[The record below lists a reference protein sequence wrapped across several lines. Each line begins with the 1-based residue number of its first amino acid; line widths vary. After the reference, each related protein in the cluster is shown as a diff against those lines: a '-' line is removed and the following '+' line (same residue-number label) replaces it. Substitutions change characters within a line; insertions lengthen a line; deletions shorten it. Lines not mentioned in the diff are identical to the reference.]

1 MRSAQRRTTAL
12 AAASGSCGLDEVEVS
27 PRVAGA
33 KRGQAALVDPV
44 GRLDD
49 AAPVPLT
56 EDPLQTVEGYNSG
69 LKDVPEE
76 LAGAN
81 GGQLVRISDE

>member
-1 MRSAQRRTTAL
+1 MRTTAL
-12 AAASGSCGLDEVEVS
+12 AAASGSSGFDEVEV
-27 PRVAGA
+27 PPGVAGA
-33 KRGQAALVDPV
+33 KGGQAALVDPV

-69 LKDVPEE
+69 LKNVPKE
-76 LAGAN
+76 LAGPD